1 MAQATSSPGRFG
13 VGIRIGERLDN
24 DMVAVRLTPDLE
36 MLAVASPDY
45 LARHGK
51 PVVPADLHRHGCI
64 NCRLPG
70 GGNIYRW
77 ESEKDARASGRPGRV

>member
-1 MAQATSSPGRFG
+1 M
-13 VGIRIGERLDN
+13 
-24 DMVAVRLTPDLE
+24 E

-45 LARHGK
+45 LARHGE

-64 NCRLPG
+64 NCRFPG

-77 ESEKDARASGRPGRV
+77 ESEKDARASGLPGRV